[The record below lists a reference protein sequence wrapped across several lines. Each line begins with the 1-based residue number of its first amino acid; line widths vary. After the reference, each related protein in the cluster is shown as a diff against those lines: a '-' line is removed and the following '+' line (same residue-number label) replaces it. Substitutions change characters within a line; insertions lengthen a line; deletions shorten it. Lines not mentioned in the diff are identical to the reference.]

1 MAPSLSALA
10 AERQRGGRF
19 LRRAATA
26 AFGLPRRSLWYQG
39 NMFVLRRYA
48 GNSLAHFI
56 QCARKFAIGVLLC
69 LRGELSLT
77 LFLKSSFGA
86 LPPKARDLALWAADP

>member
-1 MAPSLSALA
+1 
-10 AERQRGGRF
+10 
-19 LRRAATA
+19 
-26 AFGLPRRSLWYQG
+26 
-39 NMFVLRRYA
+39 MFVLRRHA